1 MKLEA
6 SKVAEEGIDYSADAI
21 ATVPMSITD
30 YIISYQRREA

>member
-6 SKVAEEGIDYSADAI
+6 SKVAEEGMDYSADTI

-30 YIISYQRREA
+30 YMISYQRRKT